1 VCAVWV
7 WGIASWVE
15 IVCKNTEP
23 NPHYSEYNLLVS
35 VIESREVRWT
45 SRFFLFAASG
55 GIPIPTTQAADHRPL

>member
-1 VCAVWV
+1 MKKAINIVGKIAVVVVCAVWV

-35 VIESREVRWT
+35 VIESREVR
-45 SRFFLFAASG
+45 
-55 GIPIPTTQAADHRPL
+55 